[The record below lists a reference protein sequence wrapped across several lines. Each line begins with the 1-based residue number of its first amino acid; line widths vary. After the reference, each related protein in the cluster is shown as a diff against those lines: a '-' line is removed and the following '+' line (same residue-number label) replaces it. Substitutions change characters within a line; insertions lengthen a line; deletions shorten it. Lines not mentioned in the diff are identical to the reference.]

1 MFCTRCGHTNEEQAR
16 FCEACGISLGGAPQ
30 NLAGPPPFRPVAGV
44 RYAGFWRR
52 FLAIYIDGVVIG
64 GAFYILIMPFSLLAY
79 LAMSPSRASYGPAEG
94 MEAVMG
100 VMVVLAVIFGI
111 VAPWIYEAAMISS
124 SKQATLGKR
133 AVGIVV
139 SDTQGRRISFGRATG
154 RYFGK
159 MVSSLTLGVGYIM
172 AAFTE
177 RKQALH
183 DMMADCILT
192 VKD

>member
-1 MFCTRCGHTNEEQAR
+1 
-16 FCEACGISLGGAPQ
+16 
-30 NLAGPPPFRPVAGV
+30 V
-44 RYAGFWRR
+44 
-52 FLAIYIDGVVIG
+52 YIDGVVIG
-64 GAFYILIMPFSLLAY
+64 GAFYILLVPFSLLFYVATR
-79 LAMSPSRASYGPAEG
+79 PASTGMYGPAEG
-94 MEAVMG
+94 MEALLG
-100 VMVVLAVIFGI
+100 VVGVLAIIVGI

-133 AVGIVV
+133 ALGIVV
-139 SDTQGRRISFGRATG
+139 SDMQGRRISFGRATG